1 MEGRSYD
8 KYVSNKLF
16 SAGDQLMKTISI
28 LGSTGSVGRATVD
41 LIKRMPQTYSVD
53 SLTANKNWQLL
64 AEQAKILKPRY
75 VAISKQQYYQPL
87 KNALNGE
94 DIFIG
99 AGEKAIIEAGDREVD
114 LLMAAIVGIAGLL
127 PTISAI
133 RRGTTVALANKEC
146 LVSSGEIFIR
156 EASDAQ
162 AKLIPVDS
170 EHNAIFQVFE
180 THNKAKL
187 DRLIL
192 TASGGPFRNC
202 TIDEM
207 KGKNPQEALAHP
219 NWDMGPKISID
230 SATMMNKG
238 LEIIEAHYLFNV
250 EESLIDVVI
259 HPQSIVHSLV
269 SYLDGS
275 VLAQLADPDMK
286 IPIAYALSWP
296 KRMDATIPRLD
307 LLKIGSLEFF
317 KPDTKRFPALNLARE
332 SINLGGSSNLVL
344 NAANEVAV
352 AGFLAGKIKFTDIVA
367 TVEKVLDKNVE
378 TAPKS
383 IEEVIFMDTEI
394 RKYTES
400 ILEP

>member
-1 MEGRSYD
+1 
-8 KYVSNKLF
+8 
-16 SAGDQLMKTISI
+16 MKTISI

-99 AGEKAIIEAGDREVD
+99 AGEKAIIEAGDREGD

-202 TIDEM
+202 TIEEM

-317 KPDTKRFPALNLARE
+317 KPDTKKFPALNFARE
-332 SINLGGSSNLVL
+332 SIKLGGGSNLVL

>member
-1 MEGRSYD
+1 
-8 KYVSNKLF
+8 
-16 SAGDQLMKTISI
+16 MKTISI

-75 VAISKQQYYQPL
+75 VAISTQQYYQPL

-94 DIFIG
+94 DILIG
-99 AGEKAIIEAGDREVD
+99 AGEKAIIDAGDREVD

-202 TIDEM
+202 TIEEM

-238 LEIIEAHYLFNV
+238 LEIIEAHYLFSV

>member
-1 MEGRSYD
+1 
-8 KYVSNKLF
+8 
-16 SAGDQLMKTISI
+16 MKTISI

-99 AGEKAIIEAGDREVD
+99 AGEKAIIEAGDRDVD

-133 RRGTTVALANKEC
+133 RKGTTVALANKEC

-180 THNKAKL
+180 AHNKAKL

-207 KGKNPQEALAHP
+207 KGKSPKEALAHP

-383 IEEVIFMDTEI
+383 IEEVIFLDTEI

>member
-1 MEGRSYD
+1 
-8 KYVSNKLF
+8 
-16 SAGDQLMKTISI
+16 MKTISI

-94 DIFIG
+94 DILIG

-202 TIDEM
+202 TIEEM

-238 LEIIEAHYLFNV
+238 LEIIEAHYLFSV

-317 KPDTKRFPALNLARE
+317 KPDTKKFPALNLARE
-332 SINLGGSSNLVL
+332 SIKTGGGSNLVL

-367 TVEKVLDKNVE
+367 IVEKVLDKNVE

-383 IEEVIFMDTEI
+383 IEEVIFMDTAI

>member
-1 MEGRSYD
+1 
-8 KYVSNKLF
+8 
-16 SAGDQLMKTISI
+16 MKTISI

-75 VAISKQQYYQPL
+75 VAISTQQYYQPL

-94 DIFIG
+94 DILIG
-99 AGEKAIIEAGDREVD
+99 AGEKAIIDAGDREVD

-238 LEIIEAHYLFNV
+238 LEIIEAHYLFSV

>member
-1 MEGRSYD
+1 
-8 KYVSNKLF
+8 
-16 SAGDQLMKTISI
+16 MKTISI

-87 KNALNGE
+87 KNALKGE

-180 THNKAKL
+180 AHNKAKL

-383 IEEVIFMDTEI
+383 IEEVIFMDAEI

>member
-1 MEGRSYD
+1 
-8 KYVSNKLF
+8 
-16 SAGDQLMKTISI
+16 MKTISI

-162 AKLIPVDS
+162 AKLIPCLLYTSPSPRDS
-170 EHNAIFQVFE
+170 
-180 THNKAKL
+180 
-187 DRLIL
+187 
-192 TASGGPFRNC
+192 
-202 TIDEM
+202 
-207 KGKNPQEALAHP
+207 
-219 NWDMGPKISID
+219 
-230 SATMMNKG
+230 
-238 LEIIEAHYLFNV
+238 
-250 EESLIDVVI
+250 
-259 HPQSIVHSLV
+259 
-269 SYLDGS
+269 
-275 VLAQLADPDMK
+275 
-286 IPIAYALSWP
+286 
-296 KRMDATIPRLD
+296 
-307 LLKIGSLEFF
+307 
-317 KPDTKRFPALNLARE
+317 
-332 SINLGGSSNLVL
+332 
-344 NAANEVAV
+344 
-352 AGFLAGKIKFTDIVA
+352 
-367 TVEKVLDKNVE
+367 
-378 TAPKS
+378 
-383 IEEVIFMDTEI
+383 
-394 RKYTES
+394 
-400 ILEP
+400 

>member
-1 MEGRSYD
+1 
-8 KYVSNKLF
+8 
-16 SAGDQLMKTISI
+16 MKTISI

-75 VAISKQQYYQPL
+75 VAISTQQYYQPL

-94 DIFIG
+94 DILIG

-202 TIDEM
+202 TIEEM
-207 KGKNPQEALAHP
+207 KGKNPKEALAHP
-219 NWDMGPKISID
+219 NCDMGPKISID

-238 LEIIEAHYLFNV
+238 LEIIEAHYLFSV

-317 KPDTKRFPALNLARE
+317 KPDTKKFPALNLARE
-332 SINLGGSSNLVL
+332 SIKLGGGSNLVL

-383 IEEVIFMDTEI
+383 IEEVIFMDTAI

>member
-1 MEGRSYD
+1 
-8 KYVSNKLF
+8 
-16 SAGDQLMKTISI
+16 MKTISI

-114 LLMAAIVGIAGLL
+114 LLKAAIVGIAGLL

-180 THNKAKL
+180 AHNKAKL

-207 KGKNPQEALAHP
+207 KGKSPKEALAHP

-383 IEEVIFMDTEI
+383 IEEVIFMDAAI

>member
-1 MEGRSYD
+1 
-8 KYVSNKLF
+8 
-16 SAGDQLMKTISI
+16 MKTISI

-114 LLMAAIVGIAGLL
+114 LLMAAIVGTAGLL

-133 RRGTTVALANKEC
+133 RKGTTVALANKEC

-317 KPDTKRFPALNLARE
+317 KPDTKKFPALNLARE
-332 SINLGGSSNLVL
+332 SIKLAGSSNLVL

-383 IEEVIFMDTEI
+383 IEEVIFMDAEI

>member
-1 MEGRSYD
+1 
-8 KYVSNKLF
+8 
-16 SAGDQLMKTISI
+16 MKTISI

-180 THNKAKL
+180 AHNKAKL

-207 KGKNPQEALAHP
+207 KGKSPKEALAHP

-317 KPDTKRFPALNLARE
+317 KPDTKKFPALNLARE

>member
-1 MEGRSYD
+1 
-8 KYVSNKLF
+8 
-16 SAGDQLMKTISI
+16 MKTISI

-180 THNKAKL
+180 AHNKAKL

-207 KGKNPQEALAHP
+207 KGKNPREALAHP

-317 KPDTKRFPALNLARE
+317 KPDTKKFPALNLARE

>member
-1 MEGRSYD
+1 
-8 KYVSNKLF
+8 
-16 SAGDQLMKTISI
+16 MKTISI

-64 AEQAKILKPRY
+64 AEQAKTLKPRY

-207 KGKNPQEALAHP
+207 KGKSPKEALAHP

-317 KPDTKRFPALNLARE
+317 KPDTKKFPALNLARE
-332 SINLGGSSNLVL
+332 SINHGGSSNLVL

>member
-1 MEGRSYD
+1 
-8 KYVSNKLF
+8 
-16 SAGDQLMKTISI
+16 MKTISI

-87 KNALNGE
+87 KNALSGE

-99 AGEKAIIEAGDREVD
+99 AGEKAIIEAGGRDVD
-114 LLMAAIVGIAGLL
+114 LLMAAIVGTAGLL

-133 RRGTTVALANKEC
+133 RKGTTVALANKEC

-180 THNKAKL
+180 AHNKAKL

-207 KGKNPQEALAHP
+207 KGKSPKEALAHP

-307 LLKIGSLEFF
+307 LLKIGYIELF
-317 KPDTKRFPALNLARE
+317 KPETKRLHALNLARE

>member
-1 MEGRSYD
+1 
-8 KYVSNKLF
+8 
-16 SAGDQLMKTISI
+16 MKTISI

-180 THNKAKL
+180 AHNKAKL

-207 KGKNPQEALAHP
+207 KGKSPKEALAHP

>member
-1 MEGRSYD
+1 
-8 KYVSNKLF
+8 
-16 SAGDQLMKTISI
+16 MKTISI

-64 AEQAKILKPRY
+64 AEQAKTLKPRY

-180 THNKAKL
+180 AHNKAKL

-383 IEEVIFMDTEI
+383 IEEVIFLDTEI

>member
-1 MEGRSYD
+1 
-8 KYVSNKLF
+8 
-16 SAGDQLMKTISI
+16 MKTISI

-64 AEQAKILKPRY
+64 AEQAKTLKPRY

-180 THNKAKL
+180 AHNKAKL

-202 TIDEM
+202 TKDEM
-207 KGKNPQEALAHP
+207 KGKSPKEALAHP

-383 IEEVIFMDTEI
+383 IEEVIFMDAAI

>member
-1 MEGRSYD
+1 
-8 KYVSNKLF
+8 
-16 SAGDQLMKTISI
+16 MKTISI

-75 VAISKQQYYQPL
+75 VAISTQQYYQPL

-94 DIFIG
+94 DILIG
-99 AGEKAIIEAGDREVD
+99 AGEKAIIDAGDREVD

-202 TIDEM
+202 TIEEM

-250 EESLIDVVI
+250 EESVIDVVI

-317 KPDTKRFPALNLARE
+317 KPDTKKFPALNLARE
-332 SINLGGSSNLVL
+332 SIKLGGGSNLVL

-383 IEEVIFMDTEI
+383 IEEVIFMDTAI

>member
-1 MEGRSYD
+1 
-8 KYVSNKLF
+8 
-16 SAGDQLMKTISI
+16 MKTISI

-180 THNKAKL
+180 AHNKAKL

>member
-1 MEGRSYD
+1 
-8 KYVSNKLF
+8 
-16 SAGDQLMKTISI
+16 MKTISI

-180 THNKAKL
+180 AHNKAKL

-317 KPDTKRFPALNLARE
+317 KPDTKKFPALNLARE

-367 TVEKVLDKNVE
+367 TVEKVLEKNVE

>member
-1 MEGRSYD
+1 
-8 KYVSNKLF
+8 
-16 SAGDQLMKTISI
+16 MKTISI

-99 AGEKAIIEAGDREVD
+99 AGEKAIIEAGDRDVD
-114 LLMAAIVGIAGLL
+114 LLMAAIVGTAGLL

-133 RRGTTVALANKEC
+133 RKGTTVALANKEC

-180 THNKAKL
+180 AHNKAKL

-192 TASGGPFRNC
+192 TASGGPFWNC

-317 KPDTKRFPALNLARE
+317 KPDTKKFPALNLARE

-383 IEEVIFMDTEI
+383 IEEVIFMDAEI

>member
-1 MEGRSYD
+1 
-8 KYVSNKLF
+8 
-16 SAGDQLMKTISI
+16 
-28 LGSTGSVGRATVD
+28 
-41 LIKRMPQTYSVD
+41 
-53 SLTANKNWQLL
+53 
-64 AEQAKILKPRY
+64 
-75 VAISKQQYYQPL
+75 
-87 KNALNGE
+87 
-94 DIFIG
+94 
-99 AGEKAIIEAGDREVD
+99 
-114 LLMAAIVGIAGLL
+114 
-127 PTISAI
+127 
-133 RRGTTVALANKEC
+133 
-146 LVSSGEIFIR
+146 
-156 EASDAQ
+156 
-162 AKLIPVDS
+162 
-170 EHNAIFQVFE
+170 
-180 THNKAKL
+180 
-187 DRLIL
+187 
-192 TASGGPFRNC
+192 
-202 TIDEM
+202 
-207 KGKNPQEALAHP
+207 
-219 NWDMGPKISID
+219 
-230 SATMMNKG
+230 MNKG

>member
-1 MEGRSYD
+1 
-8 KYVSNKLF
+8 
-16 SAGDQLMKTISI
+16 MKTISI

-64 AEQAKILKPRY
+64 AEQAKTLKPRY

-99 AGEKAIIEAGDREVD
+99 AGEKAIIEAGDRDVD
-114 LLMAAIVGIAGLL
+114 LLMAAIVGTAGLL

-133 RRGTTVALANKEC
+133 RKGTTVALANKEC

-180 THNKAKL
+180 AHNKAKL

>member
-1 MEGRSYD
+1 
-8 KYVSNKLF
+8 
-16 SAGDQLMKTISI
+16 MKTISI

-41 LIKRMPQTYSVD
+41 LIKRMPQRYSVD

-180 THNKAKL
+180 AHNKAKL

-383 IEEVIFMDTEI
+383 IEEVIFMDAEI

>member
-1 MEGRSYD
+1 
-8 KYVSNKLF
+8 
-16 SAGDQLMKTISI
+16 MKTISI

-75 VAISKQQYYQPL
+75 VAISTQQYYQPL

-94 DIFIG
+94 DILIG
-99 AGEKAIIEAGDREVD
+99 AGEKAIIDAGDREVD

-202 TIDEM
+202 TIEEM

-238 LEIIEAHYLFNV
+238 LEIIEAHYLFSV

-317 KPDTKRFPALNLARE
+317 KPDTKKFPALNLARE
-332 SINLGGSSNLVL
+332 SIKLGGGSNLVL

-383 IEEVIFMDTEI
+383 IEEVIFMDTAI

>member
-1 MEGRSYD
+1 
-8 KYVSNKLF
+8 
-16 SAGDQLMKTISI
+16 MKTISI

-180 THNKAKL
+180 AHNKAKL

-317 KPDTKRFPALNLARE
+317 KPDTKKFPALNLARE

>member
-1 MEGRSYD
+1 
-8 KYVSNKLF
+8 
-16 SAGDQLMKTISI
+16 MKTISI

-317 KPDTKRFPALNLARE
+317 KPDTKKFPALNLARE

>member
-1 MEGRSYD
+1 
-8 KYVSNKLF
+8 
-16 SAGDQLMKTISI
+16 MKTISI

-64 AEQAKILKPRY
+64 AEQAKTLKPRY

-180 THNKAKL
+180 AHNKAKL

-383 IEEVIFMDTEI
+383 IEEVIFMDAEI

>member
-1 MEGRSYD
+1 
-8 KYVSNKLF
+8 
-16 SAGDQLMKTISI
+16 MKTISI

-202 TIDEM
+202 TIEEM

-317 KPDTKRFPALNLARE
+317 KPDTKKFPALNLARE
-332 SINLGGSSNLVL
+332 SIKLGGGSNLVL

-383 IEEVIFMDTEI
+383 IEEVIFMDAEI

>member
-1 MEGRSYD
+1 
-8 KYVSNKLF
+8 
-16 SAGDQLMKTISI
+16 MKTISI

-99 AGEKAIIEAGDREVD
+99 AGEKAIIEAGDRDVD
-114 LLMAAIVGIAGLL
+114 LLMAAIVGTAGLL

-133 RRGTTVALANKEC
+133 RKGTTVALANKEC

-180 THNKAKL
+180 AHNKAKL

-207 KGKNPQEALAHP
+207 KGKSPKEALAHP

-317 KPDTKRFPALNLARE
+317 KPDTKKFPALNLARE

-367 TVEKVLDKNVE
+367 TVEKVLDKNIE

>member
-1 MEGRSYD
+1 
-8 KYVSNKLF
+8 
-16 SAGDQLMKTISI
+16 MKTISI

-41 LIKRMPQTYSVD
+41 LIKRMPLTYSVD

-64 AEQAKILKPRY
+64 AEQAKTLKPRY

-99 AGEKAIIEAGDREVD
+99 AGEKAIIEAGDRDVD
-114 LLMAAIVGIAGLL
+114 LLMAAIVGTAGLL

-133 RRGTTVALANKEC
+133 RKGTTVALANKEC

-180 THNKAKL
+180 AHNKAKL

-317 KPDTKRFPALNLARE
+317 KPDTKKFPALNLARE

-383 IEEVIFMDTEI
+383 IEEVIFLDTEI

>member
-1 MEGRSYD
+1 
-8 KYVSNKLF
+8 
-16 SAGDQLMKTISI
+16 MKTISI

-99 AGEKAIIEAGDREVD
+99 AGEKAIIEAGDRDVD

-133 RRGTTVALANKEC
+133 RKGTTVALANKEC

-180 THNKAKL
+180 AHNKAKL

-238 LEIIEAHYLFNV
+238 LEII
-250 EESLIDVVI
+250 
-259 HPQSIVHSLV
+259 
-269 SYLDGS
+269 
-275 VLAQLADPDMK
+275 
-286 IPIAYALSWP
+286 
-296 KRMDATIPRLD
+296 
-307 LLKIGSLEFF
+307 
-317 KPDTKRFPALNLARE
+317 
-332 SINLGGSSNLVL
+332 
-344 NAANEVAV
+344 
-352 AGFLAGKIKFTDIVA
+352 
-367 TVEKVLDKNVE
+367 
-378 TAPKS
+378 
-383 IEEVIFMDTEI
+383 
-394 RKYTES
+394 
-400 ILEP
+400 

>member
-1 MEGRSYD
+1 
-8 KYVSNKLF
+8 
-16 SAGDQLMKTISI
+16 MKTISI

-238 LEIIEAHYLFNV
+238 LEIIEAHYLFDV
-250 EESLIDVVI
+250 EESLIDVVV

-317 KPDTKRFPALNLARE
+317 KPDTKKFPALNLARE

-367 TVEKVLDKNVE
+367 TVEKVLEKNVE

-383 IEEVIFMDTEI
+383 IEEVVFMDTEI